1 VGTLSVPGDHQST
14 MRSSEELAGFVAAHT
29 ALVSPPGCPEIKLHL
44 ATAMTSLW
52 QASETFLAGMT
63 VAPPYWSL
71 AWAGSQGLA
80 RHVLE
85 NRWHVRGRRVLDFMA
100 ASGIAGI
107 AAAQVGASAVEA
119 FDADPLARAAIGLNA
134 KSNGLSVKLHVDN
147 PMDSE
152 AHAPWEV
159 LLVGDIGYEPAI
171 AEYCLP
177 WLRRRAAQGS
187 MVLLSDPGGVYGS
200 MKGMVHLADYS
211 IPATTDPDDRSSRE
225 ISVYRVGG

>member
-1 VGTLSVPGDHQST
+1 
-14 MRSSEELAGFVAAHT
+14 MRSPEELAAFVGAHT

-44 ATAMTSLW
+44 AVAMTSLW
-52 QASETFLAGMT
+52 QASESFLQGMT

-85 NRWHVRGRRVLDFMA
+85 NRWQIRGRRVLDFMA

-107 AAAQVGASAVEA
+107 AAAQVGAAAVEA
-119 FDADPLARAAIGLNA
+119 YDADPLAQAAIALNA
-134 KSNGLSVKLHVDN
+134 RSNGLTVGLLGQN
-147 PMDSE
+147 PMDGE
-152 AHAPWEV
+152 ALAPWEV

-171 AEYCLP
+171 ADHCLP
-177 WLRRRAAQGS
+177 WLRRCAAQGA

-200 MKGMVHLADYS
+200 IKGMVHLSDYS
-211 IPATTDPDDRSSRE
+211 IPATSDPDDRSTRE
-225 ISVYRVGG
+225 VSIYRVGG